1 MEKIVGVG
9 CRFRLALFLRLKLYT
24 FWKKLETRR
33 LKPNPPR
40 VKISGFKPGSGTR
53 GNLQGI
59 FLLNQATFLRF
70 ALF

>member
-9 CRFRLALFLRLKLYT
+9 CRFRLA
-24 FWKKLETRR
+24 
-33 LKPNPPR
+33 PR